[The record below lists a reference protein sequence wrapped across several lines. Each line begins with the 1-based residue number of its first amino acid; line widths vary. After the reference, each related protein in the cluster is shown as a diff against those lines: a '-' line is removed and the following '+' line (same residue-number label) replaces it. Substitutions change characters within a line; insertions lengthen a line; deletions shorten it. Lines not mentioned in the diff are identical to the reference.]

1 MGFSLKYLT
10 STMAPAASVSVG
22 EMSSKSRLR
31 IIKKGEYL
39 ISGSNRIQIQR
50 KFRRE
55 FYIQAE
61 LAARFIDGR
70 TRRKVIFDVRV
81 IEVKLGF
88 WSHEPPCRT
97 AHSLRRRF
105 PIAGDLFWCFPIWNF
120 PMKRALTTHEA
131 WLSRIDN
138 VSGPLL

>member
-88 WSHEPPCRT
+88 
-97 AHSLRRRF
+97 
-105 PIAGDLFWCFPIWNF
+105 
-120 PMKRALTTHEA
+120 
-131 WLSRIDN
+131 
-138 VSGPLL
+138 